1 MKYYTWKDVERKLYI
16 NKNLWGKEIVDIE
29 VYSSEIVVKINNRE
43 KHNEVRKH
51 LSEILEKN
59 IEDDKLELDLQ
70 GSYLEVSYEES
81 EQTKKDVIVPLFR
94 RVLYRDSAYKEE
106 MLEKELEGKPVIAF
120 HSYKGGVGWKQKI
133 QAF

>member
-59 IEDDKLELDLQ
+59 IEDDKLELAKSILAN
-70 GSYLEVSYEES
+70 S
-81 EQTKKDVIVPLFR
+81 
-94 RVLYRDSAYKEE
+94 
-106 MLEKELEGKPVIAF
+106 
-120 HSYKGGVGWKQKI
+120 GVNDI
-133 QAF
+133 I